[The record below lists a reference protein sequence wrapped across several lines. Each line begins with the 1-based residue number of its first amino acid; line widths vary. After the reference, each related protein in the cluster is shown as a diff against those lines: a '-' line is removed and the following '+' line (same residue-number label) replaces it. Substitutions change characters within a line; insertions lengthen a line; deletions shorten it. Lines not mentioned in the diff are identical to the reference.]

1 MKGVPYMGKRPS
13 VCRVIM
19 NSCKSAVAS
28 IVLFVLYRAIK
39 VLHDCDS
46 RIRYEFA
53 SWPEGLI
60 LELAASAN
68 GPALFLKKSDGRLV
82 RLRRK
87 ELKASTHTVKADI
100 SIVFKSVD
108 AAFLVLTGQIGVA
121 QAYAQHRFTL
131 QGDIAMTMSFV
142 RCVDIAEVYLFPSF
156 MTRRI
161 LKRIPK
167 KQTSSLGVY
176 RRILFGV

>member
-1 MKGVPYMGKRPS
+1 MSNHPS
-13 VCRVIM
+13 ALRAIV
-19 NSCKSAVAS
+19 NSFKSFVAS

-39 VLHDCDS
+39 VLPGCDS
-46 RIRYEFA
+46 RIRYEFT
-53 SWPEGLI
+53 SWPEGLS
-60 LELAASAN
+60 LELAASSD
-68 GPALFLKKSDGRLV
+68 GPSLFLEKRNGHLV
-82 RLRRK
+82 RISRGKLRKSRK
-87 ELKASTHTVKADI
+87 SAGKGLAADI

-121 QAYAQHRFTL
+121 QAYAQHRFSL
-131 QGDIAMTMSFV
+131 RGDIAVTMSFV
-142 RCVDIAEVYLFPSF
+142 RCVDIAEAYLFPSF

-161 LKRIPK
+161 LKKIPT